1 MALTEAALKKL
12 TKEENVK
19 LTLIIK
25 IILIKTWKVLKR
37 ISLKWRKTSL
47 NLKLTLLSPNKL
59 TTFLRNQ
66 MVQVEP
72 KSWSNEQYSRCEC
85 PEIFGILATL
95 TDSPLKETTPNI
107 FEEIG
112 ISINLLDVEAYHCVG
127 PTSRKKV
134 IIKMSRQKDA
144 DRVRRVK
151 KILKDMKIE
160 PLEDD
165 NPIL

>member
-1 MALTEAALKKL
+1 
-12 TKEENVK
+12 
-19 LTLIIK
+19 
-25 IILIKTWKVLKR
+25 
-37 ISLKWRKTSL
+37 
-47 NLKLTLLSPNKL
+47 
-59 TTFLRNQ
+59 